1 MKKIYFIHEN
11 TSPIKVAGVF
21 VQIPTDYVVTVG
33 FIKTEE
39 EIALSMG
46 DEPKNTVYM
55 YNDNMARVELHNFL
69 PGIVF
74 DSYEEGC
81 RVLVKI
87 LSTRIKYDKEINKTY
102 LTLLDEFPEGV
113 L

>member
-21 VQIPTDYVVTVG
+21 VQIPTDYVVAVG

-39 EIALSMG
+39 EIERSMD
-46 DEPKNTVYM
+46 DEPENTVYM
-55 YNDNMARVELHNFL
+55 YDDVVSSELYNFL

-87 LSTRIKYDKEINKTY
+87 LSTRTKNDKKINNTY
-102 LTLLDEFPEGV
+102 LTLLDEFPEG
-113 L
+113 LL